1 LAKALHFDCFSG
13 ASGDMILGA
22 LLDLGVPLDGL
33 RAALGSL
40 AIDYGDV
47 SAGRVVRSGISATK
61 FNVREPGGQGAGGP
75 GGRGALSHDHD
86 HHHHEGDLQHHHP
99 PSRDVTG
106 PRSGAPGPPSRDP
119 SGPRSGE
126 ARHDHS
132 HDAGP
137 HHTLT
142 EIAGLIDRS
151 ALSSPGKARAKHLFR
166 RLAEAEAAVHDMAVD
181 KVHLHEVG
189 AIDSIVDI
197 VGSVYAFE
205 WLGAGEI
212 TSSPMNVGSGTV
224 QCAHGLLPVPAP
236 ATLRLLAGAPVYAGA
251 VVSEL
256 VTPTGALIVT
266 DYAAG
271 FGPLPAMRIDTVGYG
286 AGDRDFP
293 GHPNV
298 LRVFLGETEA
308 HAGAERIV
316 TIECEIDDMNP
327 QLFGTLMDRLYSAG
341 ALDVFYAAVMMKKNR
356 PGVLVTV
363 LALPDRREAIATVLF
378 NETTTIGV
386 RYQEMLRERLARE
399 IRTLNT
405 PLGAVNFKVASRN
418 GRVVNASPEFDDC
431 ARLALEHGL
440 PVKDVQAIALKAW
453 LDAQ

>member
-47 SAGRVVRSGISATK
+47 SVGRVLRSGISATK
-61 FNVREPGGQGAGGP
+61 FNVRGPGGQGAGGP
-75 GGRGALSHDHD
+75 EGQGHD
-86 HHHHEGDLQHHHP
+86 HHHHHGDLQHHPH
-99 PSRDVTG
+99 SRDV
-106 PRSGAPGPPSRDP
+106 SGQ
-119 SGPRSGE
+119 RSGE
-126 ARHDHS
+126 ARHDHV
-132 HDAGP
+132 HDSGH

-142 EIAGLIDRS
+142 EIGGLIDRS
-151 ALSSPGKARAKHLFR
+151 ALSKPGKSRAKHLFQ
-166 RLAEAEAAVHDMAVD
+166 RLAEAEAAVHGMAVD

-205 WLGAGEI
+205 WLAAGEI
-212 TSSPMNVGSGTV
+212 SSSPMNVGSGTV

-236 ATLRLLAGAPVYAGA
+236 ATVRLLAGAPVYSGA

-271 FGPLPAMRIDTVGYG
+271 FGPLPAMRIDKVGYG

-298 LRVFLGETEA
+298 LRVFLGETA
-308 HAGAERIV
+308 GQSGAERIV

-341 ALDVFYAAVMMKKNR
+341 ALDVYYAAVMMKKNR

-378 NETTTIGV
+378 DETTTIGV

-399 IRTLNT
+399 TRTLNT

-431 ARLALEHGL
+431 ARLAVEHGL

-453 LDAQ
+453 LDSR

>member
-1 LAKALHFDCFSG
+1 MAKALHFDCFSG

-61 FNVREPGGQGAGGP
+61 FNVSGPAGQGAGGP
-75 GGRGALSHDHD
+75 GGQGARGSGGHAAHSHN
-86 HHHHEGDLQHHHP
+86 HHHHDGDLQHHH
-99 PSRDVTG
+99 
-106 PRSGAPGPPSRDP
+106 
-119 SGPRSGE
+119 
-126 ARHDHS
+126 S
-132 HDAGP
+132 HDSGH

-142 EIAGLIDRS
+142 EIGGLIDRS
-151 ALSSPGKARAKHLFR
+151 ALSKSGKARAKHLFQ
-166 RLAEAEAAVHDMAVD
+166 RLAEAEAAVHDMPVA

-197 VGSVYAFE
+197 VGAVYAFE
-205 WLGAGEI
+205 WLGAAEI

-236 ATLRLLAGAPVYAGA
+236 ATVRLLAGAPVYSGA

-266 DYAAG
+266 DYAAA
-271 FGPLPAMRIDTVGYG
+271 FGPLPAMRIDKVGYG
-286 AGDRDFP
+286 AGDRDFS

-298 LRVFLGETEA
+298 LRMFLGDTEA
-308 HAGAERIV
+308 QTGAERIV

-341 ALDVFYAAVMMKKNR
+341 ALDVYYAAVMMKKSR

-378 NETTTIGV
+378 EETTTIGV

-399 IRTLNT
+399 TRTLNT

-453 LDAQ
+453 LDGR